1 MDLDESKIKR
11 GVRDIEAKK
20 LSDSNR
26 CRMTIVTSGDTVDRI
41 LLVVK
46 NVIENSGTFISGT
59 KMQRTK
65 FYRTIKKYFPI
76 KCNSDRMPMSE
87 LK

>member
-1 MDLDESKIKR
+1 M
-11 GVRDIEAKK
+11 RDIEAKK

-26 CRMTIVTSGDTVDRI
+26 CRMTVVTSGDTVDRI

-59 KMQRTK
+59 KMNEILS
-65 FYRTIKKYFPI
+65 YDKKIFSDI
-76 KCNSDRMPMSE
+76 KCNSDRMPVSE

>member
-1 MDLDESKIKR
+1 M
-11 GVRDIEAKK
+11 
-20 LSDSNR
+20 
-26 CRMTIVTSGDTVDRI
+26 DRI

-59 KMQRTK
+59 KMNEILS
-65 FYRTIKKYFPI
+65 YDKKIFSDI